1 MTLAL
6 ISSLP
11 AMTVGAPVSATLASG
26 GTPPYAFLVTTGW
39 LPAGLTLDPVLG
51 ILFGVAGEAQAYD
64 FTVTVTDSASA
75 SATQEYVG
83 VVTPASATL
92 GVLEAGEPMVPIN
105 LLGPTPPMPWFIHR
119 PYVSTI
125 TAGMLPDG
133 IALNSA
139 TAELSGTP
147 SSPGNFSFTV
157 QVNDS
162 TGATLVNQAFTG
174 SVVGLALFVEDGS
187 RVLGANAYVS
197 LAQANAILAQEIRDL
212 TAWNALTPTQQKVQI
227 IAATRWLDDKV
238 VWTGDR
244 KSDPVRPRVLQMNP
258 PLPLQ
263 SLGWPRKGA
272 FDRERRKVRDDVVP
286 FQVLRATALL
296 ANYLINDNAA
306 DQDQA
311 GIRRFRTDTFEI
323 EYQQG
328 WFQSPAPP
336 WLKFVL
342 FGLGQLGNELGLKKI
357 VRV

>member
-1 MTLAL
+1 
-6 ISSLP
+6 
-11 AMTVGAPVSATLASG
+11 
-26 GTPPYAFLVTTGW
+26 
-39 LPAGLTLDPVLG
+39 
-51 ILFGVAGEAQAYD
+51 
-64 FTVTVTDSASA
+64 
-75 SATQEYVG
+75 
-83 VVTPASATL
+83 
-92 GVLEAGEPMVPIN
+92 
-105 LLGPTPPMPWFIHR
+105 
-119 PYVSTI
+119 
-125 TAGMLPDG
+125 
-133 IALNSA
+133 
-139 TAELSGTP
+139 
-147 SSPGNFSFTV
+147 
-157 QVNDS
+157 
-162 TGATLVNQAFTG
+162 
-174 SVVGLALFVEDGS
+174 
-187 RVLGANAYVS
+187 VS

>member
-1 MTLAL
+1 
-6 ISSLP
+6 
-11 AMTVGAPVSATLASG
+11 
-26 GTPPYAFLVTTGW
+26 
-39 LPAGLTLDPVLG
+39 
-51 ILFGVAGEAQAYD
+51 
-64 FTVTVTDSASA
+64 
-75 SATQEYVG
+75 
-83 VVTPASATL
+83 
-92 GVLEAGEPMVPIN
+92 
-105 LLGPTPPMPWFIHR
+105 
-119 PYVSTI
+119 
-125 TAGMLPDG
+125 MLPDG

-296 ANYLINDNAA
+296 ANYQKARLGEQADNAGSVRFETA
-306 DQDQA
+306 LPPTASPTPIWPRRVQFLALVWLGAICAGAALAYAMHNLKPVVNSIRAMNTLTDFPILGTVSVAFPAKHRAESRRELRRISLGAACLVLALIAALALNHAGVRLNIQA
-311 GIRRFRTDTFEI
+311 LN
-323 EYQQG
+323 
-328 WFQSPAPP
+328 SAV
-336 WLKFVL
+336 KS
-342 FGLGQLGNELGLKKI
+342 
-357 VRV
+357 